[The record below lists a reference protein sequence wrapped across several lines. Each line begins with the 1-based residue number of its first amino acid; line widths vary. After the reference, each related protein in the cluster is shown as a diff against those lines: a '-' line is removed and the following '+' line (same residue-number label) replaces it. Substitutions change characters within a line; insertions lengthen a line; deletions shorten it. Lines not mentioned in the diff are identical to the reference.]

1 MNLFELAAEQP
12 YQPAT
17 SVPDWMLGFWKR
29 YSISFADGTTDT
41 RTHVCWLQSRNFTI
55 DLRLPLEQDLAP
67 AKAIAEY
74 STQELRALANYEG
87 WVADSTWDGR
97 VLTWLPTDTS
107 LQVHNRWPE
116 PAILQR
122 VGNCMIEHCDS
133 QSYVE
138 DWRLQ
143 ASAPGPLIGL
153 RLVHERNLET
163 GAMRHLGGGLI
174 VVGDHAALVLGR
186 SGAVKPDASLRE
198 QVAAAH
204 DKPNSL
210 RELLSFETSVAD
222 RASGDDYVIRWSTC
236 PQRLNQALSP
246 WDGFARQ
253 ADGRL
258 LQTTIVNGIPFERL
272 YSIDCLEAAHT
283 FDLETPHST
292 AGQQWMREEKETLQR
307 YASALFTP
315 IR

>member
-1 MNLFELAAEQP
+1 MNLFELAAQRP
-12 YQPAT
+12 YRPPH

-41 RTHVCWLQSRNFTI
+41 RTHVCWIQSRNFTI
-55 DLRLPLEQDLAP
+55 DLRLPLEQDQVP
-67 AKAIAEY
+67 AKALAEY
-74 STQELRALANYEG
+74 SDQELNGLANYEG

-133 QSYVE
+133 RSYVE

-143 ASAPGPLIGL
+143 ASASGPLIGL

-163 GAMRHLGGGLI
+163 GAVHHLGGGLI

-186 SGAVKPDASLRE
+186 SSLVKSAPSLRE

-204 DKPNSL
+204 DQPDVL
-210 RELLSFETSVAD
+210 RELLQFETSVAD
-222 RASGDDYVIRWSTC
+222 RASGHDYAIRWSTC
-236 PQRLNQALSP
+236 PQRLKQALSP
-246 WDGFARQ
+246 WDGFTPQ
-253 ADGRL
+253 VDGRL
-258 LQTTIVNGIPFERL
+258 LQRTEVNGIAIERL
-272 YSIDCLEAAHT
+272 YSVDCMEALHT
-283 FDLETPHST
+283 FSLETPRTSE
-292 AGQQWMREEKETLQR
+292 GRRWMREEEETLQR
-307 YASALFTP
+307 YTRPLFAP
-315 IR
+315 AR